1 MTKKTAISTS
11 LNPTDKGTAE
21 KAETKGGVVEPDQLR
36 NSLAYVVRRTGV
48 RCDTTFIR
56 HQQGEISPARF
67 CALSAVAANPGINQ
81 SALGALL
88 GIANPSV
95 VKVVDDLAQLGLV
108 ERTVGLDRRSSALY
122 LTPGGDGKLQ
132 SYSRALDQCEQEIAE
147 ALTADER
154 KQLFVLLRKVAL
166 GGGMDEG

>member
-1 MTKKTAISTS
+1 MIKKTEVRAPMA
-11 LNPTDKGTAE
+11 LHDKGPANKTGDRVA
-21 KAETKGGVVEPDQLR
+21 VVEPDQLN

-48 RCDTTFIR
+48 RCDATFIR

-81 SALGALL
+81 SALGVLL

-108 ERTVGLDRRSSALY
+108 ERTAGLDRRSSALY
-122 LTPGGDGKLQ
+122 LTPAGDEKLRR
-132 SYSRALDQCEQEIAE
+132 YSDALEQCEREIAE
-147 ALTADER
+147 ALTLDER
-154 KQLFVLLRKVAL
+154 TQLLALLRKVAL
-166 GGGMDEG
+166 GGGDA